1 MKEMYIVSF
10 NSTHHAIRSEKLIKE
25 HEVAITMLPT
35 PREISASCGLSV
47 KFSKDDLEAIKKILT
62 DNEIDFKGIYHID
75 KKEDGTKEVNEII

>member
-10 NSTHHAIRSEKLIKE
+10 NSTHHAIRSEKLLKE

-47 KFSKDDLEAIKKILT
+47 RFSKDDLEKITKILK
-62 DNEIDFKGIYHID
+62 DNEIDFKGVYHID
-75 KKEDGTKEVNEII
+75 KNNEGNKEVNQIV